1 MKQKKR
7 QKDYKV
13 LSAEQLKKINGGGY
27 TDVKMPDGTI
37 IRIYYELYF
46 RTFEKSNAN
55 FNLSK

>member
-27 TDVKMPDGTI
+27 WLTYINLKG
-37 IRIYYELYF
+37 ELQKVWINNDF
-46 RTFEKSNAN
+46 LEIP
-55 FNLSK
+55 